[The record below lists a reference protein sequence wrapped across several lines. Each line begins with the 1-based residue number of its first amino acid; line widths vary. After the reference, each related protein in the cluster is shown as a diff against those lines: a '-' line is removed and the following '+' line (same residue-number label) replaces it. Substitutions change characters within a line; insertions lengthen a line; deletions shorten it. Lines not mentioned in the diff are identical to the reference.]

1 MHRRVDALVP
11 FKGHALRALEE
22 HEVLDARLAEGHQR
36 QVHARGIVAC
46 EPVFQLGGL
55 AQHVDQRLAMFD
67 DEGRLGLR
75 PSAAHRQDLREAT
88 TPGAAGQITHSGHR
102 LTSASSAVDLR
113 AELSLRGAPERN
125 AFV

>member
-1 MHRRVDALVP
+1 MQHLLGSDVGDRAPPAGDGVELPRCEAFVGALLERERR
-11 FKGHALRALEE
+11 EQ
-22 HEVLDARLAEGHQR
+22 VLAH
-36 QVHARGIVAC
+36 

-55 AQHVDQRLAMFD
+55 AQHVDKRLAMLD